1 MRLELPSS
9 ATGVRET
16 EAVYDVVQ
24 SCFEKLKKRFARYA
38 AFAQRVLENGPEARD
53 APECSTWVIQVRT
66 LHRAPFSRQVW
77 LIHD

>member
-16 EAVYDVVQ
+16 EAVYGVVQ

-53 APECSTWVIQVRT
+53 AP
-66 LHRAPFSRQVW
+66 
-77 LIHD
+77 